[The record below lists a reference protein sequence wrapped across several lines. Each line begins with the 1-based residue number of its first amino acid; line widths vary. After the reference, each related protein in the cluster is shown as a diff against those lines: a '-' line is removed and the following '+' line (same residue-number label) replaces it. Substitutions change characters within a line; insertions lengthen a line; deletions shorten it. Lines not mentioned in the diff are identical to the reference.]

1 VLLGFPNEQPG
12 GVGQPPRF
20 GTRVTI
26 EAERLPGVQV
36 GAGRKTAV
44 VIAGVVLLAVLVVA
58 SVFIG
63 SGNIPFADVWKA
75 LQQDSGSST
84 DLIVRQFRI
93 PRTLLAIVVGIALGL
108 AGAII
113 QPLTRNPLAD
123 PGILGVNAGAY
134 TAVVLVAALLG
145 SAVNTAMVGFA
156 MLGALLAAVIVYG
169 VGNTGLAGGTPTK
182 LVLTGVALGAVLTG
196 ISFAVTL
203 TKPEVFDRVRFWSA
217 GSLQGRQFDTLW
229 SVLPFIVIGTAIA
242 LLMPRALNA
251 LSLGDDLA
259 VALGSRPG
267 VTKLAGVVAV
277 TLLCG
282 AATAA
287 AGPIAFVGLMVPHAL
302 RSVVGPDQR
311 WIMPLSLLAA
321 PILMLTADI
330 LGRIVVSSEL
340 PVGVVTA
347 FLGAPVL
354 IALTRRKGARGL

>member
-1 VLLGFPNEQPG
+1 M
-12 GVGQPPRF
+12 
-20 GTRVTI
+20 TI
-26 EAERLPGVQV
+26 QAQRDPARV
-36 GAGRKTAV
+36 GAGGKATV
-44 VIAGVVLLAVLVVA
+44 VVVGVLLLAGLVVA
-58 SVFIG
+58 SIFIG
-63 SGNIPFADVWKA
+63 SGDIPASAVWAA
-75 LQQDSGSST
+75 LWHDSGSST
-84 DLIVRQFRI
+84 DLIVRDFRV

-134 TAVVLVAALLG
+134 AAVVFAAAFLG
-145 SAVNTAMVGFA
+145 SAVNTALVGFA
-156 MLGALLAAVIVYG
+156 MVGALLAALIVYG

-182 LVLTGVALGAVLTG
+182 LVLTGVALNAVLTG
-196 ISFAVTL
+196 ISFAITL
-203 TKPEVFDRVRFWSA
+203 TLPQVFDRVRFWSA

-229 SVLPFIVIGTAIA
+229 AVLPFIVIGAAIA

-259 VALGSRPG
+259 IALGSRPA
-267 VTKLAGVVAV
+267 VTKTAGVVAV

-302 RSVVGPDQR
+302 RSIVGPDQR
-311 WIMPLSLLAA
+311 WIMPLALLAA
-321 PILMLTADI
+321 PILMLGADI
-330 LGRIVVSSEL
+330 LGRVVVSSEL

>member
-1 VLLGFPNEQPG
+1 M
-12 GVGQPPRF
+12 
-20 GTRVTI
+20 TI
-26 EAERLPGVQV
+26 DAEPTSPAAV
-36 GAGRKTAV
+36 GAGRKTTAV
-44 VIAGVVLLAVLVVA
+44 VVGVVMLAVLVVA
-58 SVFIG
+58 SLFIG
-63 SGNIPFADVWKA
+63 SGDIPSADVWAA
-75 LQQDSGSST
+75 LRRDSGSST

-93 PRTLLAIVVGIALGL
+93 PRTLLAIVFGIALGL

-134 TAVVLVAALLG
+134 TAVVLAAAFLG
-145 SAVNTAMVGFA
+145 TAVNTAMVGFA

-196 ISFAVTL
+196 ISFAITL

-229 SVLPFIVIGTAIA
+229 SVLPFIVIGTVIA

-267 VTKLAGVVAV
+267 VTRLAGVVSI

-287 AGPIAFVGLMVPHAL
+287 VGPIAFVGLMVPHAL
-302 RSVVGPDQR
+302 RGVVGPDQR
-311 WIMPLSLLAA
+311 WIVPLSLLAA
-321 PILMLTADI
+321 PILMLSADI
-330 LGRIVVSSEL
+330 IGRVVVSSEL

-354 IALTRRKGARGL
+354 IALTRRKGVRGL

>member
-1 VLLGFPNEQPG
+1 MTAGPLVSTPAVAGTGISGGRGVLTVAV
-12 GVGQPPRF
+12 GVG
-20 GTRVTI
+20 
-26 EAERLPGVQV
+26 
-36 GAGRKTAV
+36 
-44 VIAGVVLLAVLVVA
+44 LLALLTVA

-63 SGNIPFADVWKA
+63 SGDIPVADVWAA
-75 LQQDSGSST
+75 LQQDSGRST

-134 TAVVLVAALLG
+134 AAVVGAAAILG
-145 SAVNTAMVGFA
+145 SSMTTVLVGFA
-156 MLGALLAAVIVYG
+156 MIGALVAAVIVYG
-169 VGNTGLAGGTPTK
+169 VGTTGPAGGTPTR

-203 TKPEVFDRVRFWSA
+203 VKPEVFDRVRFWSA

-229 SVLPFIVIGTAIA
+229 AVLPFIVLGTIIA
-242 LLMPRALNA
+242 LLLPRALNA
-251 LSLGDDLA
+251 LSLGEDLA
-259 VALGSRPG
+259 VSLGSRPG
-267 VTKLAGVVAV
+267 TTKLAGVLAV

-302 RSVVGPDQR
+302 RAIVGPDQR
-311 WIMPLSLLAA
+311 WIIPLSLLAA
-321 PILMLTADI
+321 PVLLLTADI
-330 LGRIVVSSEL
+330 LGRVVVSAEL

-354 IALTRRKGARGL
+354 IALTRRKGVRGL